1 MVVHRKEIELLC
13 ETMLAR
19 KKWLGLAGLCG
30 VATPAVALSFIFL
43 AISLSP
49 WFSWTANALS
59 DLGVGEAAWVFNSGL
74 MAGGIL
80 TMVFAAGLLVAFGG
94 RALGRVGAVLLF
106 LDAIALLGIGV
117 FSEAAGDIHSY
128 FSVAFFV
135 LLPLSLFL
143 LGADAVMVGSKKFGS
158 FTIVDGALVILPW
171 AFGWDGVA
179 IPEAISALVASIWIM
194 AEGVRLTR
202 SGKYS

>member
-1 MVVHRKEIELLC
+1 
-13 ETMLAR
+13 MLTR
-19 KKWLGLAGLCG
+19 KKKLRVAGLCG
-30 VATPAVALSFIFL
+30 VAAPAVGLSCIFL

-74 MAGGIL
+74 MASGIL
-80 TMVFAAGLLVAFGG
+80 MMVFAAGLLVAFGG
-94 RALGRVGAVLLF
+94 RALRRVGAVFFFFDAVALF
-106 LDAIALLGIGV
+106 GIGL

-143 LGADAVMVGSKKFGS
+143 LGASAVMAESKKFGS
-158 FTIVDGALVILPW
+158 FTIVNGILAALPW
-171 AFGWDGVA
+171 AFSWDGVA

-194 AEGVRLTR
+194 AEGARLYLGH
-202 SGKYS
+202 GKG

>member
-1 MVVHRKEIELLC
+1 
-13 ETMLAR
+13 MLDR
-19 KKWLGLAGLCG
+19 KKMLRIAGLCG
-30 VATPAVALSFIFL
+30 IAAPVVAFSLIFL

-59 DLGVGEAAWVFNSGL
+59 DLGVGEADFVFNSGL
-74 MAGGIL
+74 IAGGIL
-80 TMVFAAGLLVAFGG
+80 TMVFAAGLLTIFRG
-94 RALGRVGAVLLF
+94 RPLGRVGAALLF
-106 LDAIALLGIGV
+106 MDAIALLGIGV

-135 LLPLSLFL
+135 LFPISLFL
-143 LGADAVMVGSKKFGS
+143 LGAGAVMVGSKRFGS
-158 FTIVDGALVILPW
+158 FTIVDGVLAALPW

-194 AEGVRLTR
+194 AEGARLYLGHEKR
-202 SGKYS
+202 

>member
-1 MVVHRKEIELLC
+1 
-13 ETMLAR
+13 MLAR

-30 VATPAVALSFIFL
+30 VAAPVVALSLIFL
-43 AISLSP
+43 AVSISP
-49 WFSWTANALS
+49 WFSWSANALS

-80 TMVFAAGLLVAFGG
+80 TMVFAAGLLVAFRG
-94 RALGRVGAVLLF
+94 RVLRRVGAVLLF
-106 LDAIALLGIGV
+106 FDAVALFGIGL
-117 FSEAAGDIHSY
+117 FSEAAGDIHFY

-143 LGADAVMVGSKKFGS
+143 LGAGAVMAGSKKFGS
-158 FTIVDGALVILPW
+158 FTIVDGILVALPW
-171 AFGWDGVA
+171 AFSWDGVA
-179 IPEAISALVASIWIM
+179 IPEAISALVASVWIV
-194 AEGVRLTR
+194 AEGARLTG

>member
-1 MVVHRKEIELLC
+1 
-13 ETMLAR
+13 MLAR

-30 VATPAVALSFIFL
+30 AAALVVALSLIFL

-49 WFSWTANALS
+49 WFSWSANALS

-80 TMVFAAGLLVAFGG
+80 TMVFAAGLFVTLKG
-94 RALGRVGAVLLF
+94 RALGRVGSVFLFFDAVALF
-106 LDAIALLGIGV
+106 GIGL

-135 LLPLSLFL
+135 LFPISLFL
-143 LGADAVMVGSKKFGS
+143 LGAGAVMAGSKKFGS
-158 FTIVDGALVILPW
+158 FTIVDGILAALPW

-179 IPEAISALVASIWIM
+179 IPEAISALVASIWII
-194 AEGVRLTR
+194 AEGARLYLGHEKR
-202 SGKYS
+202 

>member
-1 MVVHRKEIELLC
+1 
-13 ETMLAR
+13 MLAR
-19 KKWLGLAGLCG
+19 KKWLRLAGLCG
-30 VATPAVALSFIFL
+30 VAAPAVAFSLIFL

-49 WFSWTANALS
+49 WFSWSANALS

-80 TMVFAAGLLVAFGG
+80 TMVFAAGLLMTFRG

-106 LDAIALLGIGV
+106 FDAVALFGIGL
-117 FSEAAGDIHSY
+117 FSEAAGEIHSY
-128 FSVAFFV
+128 FSVTFFV
-135 LLPLSLFL
+135 LFPISLFL
-143 LGADAVMVGSKKFGS
+143 LGAGAVMVGSKKFGS
-158 FTIVDGALVILPW
+158 FTIVDGVLAVIPW

-194 AEGVRLTR
+194 AEGARLYLGHEKR
-202 SGKYS
+202 

>member
-1 MVVHRKEIELLC
+1 
-13 ETMLAR
+13 MLDR
-19 KKWLGLAGLCG
+19 EKRLRVAGLCG
-30 VATPAVALSFIFL
+30 VIVPVVAFSCIFI

-74 MAGGIL
+74 MASGIL
-80 TMVFAAGLLVAFGG
+80 MMIFAAGLLVAFGG
-94 RALGRVGAVLLF
+94 RALRRVGAVFLF
-106 LDAIALLGIGV
+106 FDAVALFGIGV

-143 LGADAVMVGSKKFGS
+143 LGAGAVMAGSKKFGS
-158 FTIVDGALVILPW
+158 FTIVDGILAALPW

-179 IPEAISALVASIWIM
+179 IPEAISALVASIWIV
-194 AEGVRLTR
+194 AEGARLYLGH
-202 SGKYS
+202 GKG

>member
-1 MVVHRKEIELLC
+1 
-13 ETMLAR
+13 MLAH
-19 KKWLGLAGLCG
+19 KKWLRLAGLCG
-30 VATPAVALSFIFL
+30 IAAPLIAFSCIFL
-43 AISLSP
+43 AISMSP
-49 WFSWTANALS
+49 WFSWSANALS
-59 DLGVGEAAWVFNSGL
+59 DLGVGEADWVFNSGL

-80 TMVFAAGLLVAFGG
+80 TMVFAAGLLVAFRR
-94 RALGRVGAVLLF
+94 RALGRVGAALLF
-106 LDAIALLGIGV
+106 MDAIALFGIGI

-135 LLPLSLFL
+135 LFPISLFL
-143 LGADAVMVGSKKFGS
+143 LGAGAVMAGSKRFGS
-158 FTIVDGALVILPW
+158 FTIVDGILAALPW

-179 IPEAISALVASIWIM
+179 IPETVSVLIASVWIM